1 MSGRCSAI
9 ADDSAVNDSAQEKID
24 DLDKEAEHLLEE
36 ARMVLP
42 GIQAL
47 FGFQLIAFFNQRFS
61 ESLSPADQGVHLAA
75 LLLAAVSIAFVM
87 APAAYHRQAEPGR
100 VSKRFIKVATRL
112 ITIGLAPLVIALSL
126 DTYVVSKLVLGD
138 GRSIMPAIVLFVILA
153 ALWFAWPQW
162 RRAREPNTRR

>member
-1 MSGRCSAI
+1 MAG
-9 ADDSAVNDSAQEKID
+9 QTEKID
-24 DLDKEAEHLLEE
+24 DLDKEAERLLEE

-61 ESLSPADQGVHLAA
+61 EALSPGDQHIHLIA
-75 LLLAAVSIAFVM
+75 LLLAALSIAFVM

-100 VSKRFIKVATRL
+100 VSKIFVKVATQL
-112 ITIGLAPLVIALSL
+112 ITIGMVPLAIALSL
-126 DTYVVSKLVLGD
+126 DTYVVSKLVLHD
-138 GRSIMPAIVLFVILA
+138 ERSIFPAAILFVILA

-162 RRAREPNTRR
+162 RRARPFQ